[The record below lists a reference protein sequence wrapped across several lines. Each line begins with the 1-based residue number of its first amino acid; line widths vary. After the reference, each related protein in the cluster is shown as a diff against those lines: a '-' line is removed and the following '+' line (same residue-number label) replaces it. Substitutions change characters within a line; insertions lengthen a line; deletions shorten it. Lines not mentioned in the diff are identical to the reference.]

1 MRRPA
6 SLRAFARLTRLTRAT
21 LLSAILVAAGPAL
34 AATRTMVGALGVLNP
49 DVGSGSLFEA
59 GPGAFGKKFGP
70 HPPTA
75 GVRLVDVPGAAG
87 TTAPGRAIPLPAG
100 VFDFQGAG
108 FRDFPAFSGIAQ
120 VTKTF
125 MTHQPAASFMNGGG
139 ALAAC
144 PGPGCVASG
153 MGTEIGF
160 CPPLE
165 PNPLAPPP
173 GTAMAPIGNWQCTS
187 HTAAGPGRRG
197 IRLAISNSS
206 NGAKFGGTLSL
217 LRTQRATI
225 WRVVEPPAT
234 PMALAVVERA
244 WRAGPRIE
252 AAGGP
257 AFGLQSL
264 PENNGPQ
271 LLARLDAREAVTATF
286 GCANGLGTI
295 GIGKTFMFRGPNGPH
310 APITGLGQG
319 CGTAPGPGRAGHVL
333 GFPLT
338 TGTLTGSDFFPALDA
353 TTALGTPFQ
362 PRVVPRSF
370 AQGLFFTRMGGDA
383 APAAQ
388 TRQLTLI
395 GGGIAYD
402 AESGHAFFRVTDL
415 RLLILV
421 PEPETTT
428 GALFGVAA
436 IAALAFSDRR
446 RARSR
451 EKSR

>member
-197 IRLAISNSS
+197 IRLAISNTSS
-206 NGAKFGGTLSL
+206 SARFGGTLSL
-217 LRTQRATI
+217 LRTQRD
-225 WRVVEPPAT
+225 
-234 PMALAVVERA
+234 
-244 WRAGPRIE
+244 
-252 AAGGP
+252 
-257 AFGLQSL
+257 
-264 PENNGPQ
+264 PE
-271 LLARLDAREAVTATF
+271 
-286 GCANGLGTI
+286 
-295 GIGKTFMFRGPNGPH
+295 
-310 APITGLGQG
+310 
-319 CGTAPGPGRAGHVL
+319 
-333 GFPLT
+333 
-338 TGTLTGSDFFPALDA
+338 S
-353 TTALGTPFQ
+353 
-362 PRVVPRSF
+362 
-370 AQGLFFTRMGGDA
+370 
-383 APAAQ
+383 
-388 TRQLTLI
+388 
-395 GGGIAYD
+395 
-402 AESGHAFFRVTDL
+402 
-415 RLLILV
+415 
-421 PEPETTT
+421 
-428 GALFGVAA
+428 
-436 IAALAFSDRR
+436 RR
-446 RARSR
+446 RAVPPSASSPCRRTTARSCWPGSTPA
-451 EKSR
+451 KP